1 MSIKKPSGRTI
12 TTAEP
17 GPVESDPSKRS
28 PLNRRAFLAGA
39 AVLGASLATAGC
51 AGTYDFASGLTG
63 SSGGASN
70 STLVYW
76 NLLTGGDGTHMEAM
90 EAYYTKTHPG
100 VNLQS
105 TILTWG
111 NPYYT
116 KLAMAIRSGSPPD
129 VAIMHLSRINEFGP
143 PGLLTPLS
151 LDLLAAHGM
160 EPEDFT
166 PLAFSKAHFDGHQ
179 LAIPLDTH
187 PFVQYFNIKL
197 CHKAGLLDSSGQ
209 LPPITGAQAMLTV
222 LRKFKKLGVTPAV
235 CDQVS
240 DPATAWRLFYTLYS
254 QGGGKVLADNGKKVV
269 LDEALATK
277 VLGFIYQMATE
288 GLMNANVDSN
298 GGTALF
304 QAGDAAFYWEGE
316 WQVDVYQAASLPFS
330 MQPFPAL
337 FGTDVAQADSHTF
350 IVPRRS
356 RADPERLSMALT
368 MIRTLLGQSL
378 TWAQGGHIPAWLPV
392 RESAAYSKLKPQS
405 NYESVANRAV
415 YDPPAWYSGSG
426 SDMENYAGAAIGTL
440 MIGGLNPQAAYQ
452 EMRQSFET
460 LSKETVPV

>member
-187 PFVQYFNIKL
+187 PFVQYFNTKL

-378 TWAQGGHIPAWLPV
+378 T
-392 RESAAYSKLKPQS
+392 
-405 NYESVANRAV
+405 
-415 YDPPAWYSGSG
+415 SGLL
-426 SDMENYAGAAIGTL
+426 T
-440 MIGGLNPQAAYQ
+440 
-452 EMRQSFET
+452 
-460 LSKETVPV
+460 